1 MPKLIQEPIYDY
13 FIKDINKTS
22 LNLLEVIK
30 QPLLFSKSSKIRLFN
45 PTIDSTRM
53 SSKYLLKVKDIVRET
68 EDAVSVYFHHPSEG
82 KIEYQPGQFFTL
94 IFNINGEEVR
104 RAYSLCTSPF
114 TDEFPAVT
122 VKRVEAGRMSG
133 FINSSLKPGDMV
145 EVLAPK
151 GSFTTTFEPNRKR
164 RVVFFGGGSG
174 ITPLMSLAKSI
185 LHQEPESEVLLVYAN
200 RNEHSII
207 FKAQLEDLENRY
219 KNRFRVIHILEAPR
233 DPWSGLMGLLSAE
246 KVKAILADFSHDAF
260 KNEEYFICG
269 PEAMM
274 DVVISSLKAL
284 DIPADKIRK
293 ESFFN
298 TSAPQASPAEELLR
312 EYEVKVIYDS
322 EEHVF
327 PVKPDETI
335 LDAALDRDIEL
346 PYSCRS
352 GLCTACRGKC
362 LSGKVLLDEKEGL
375 SEREMQEGYVLTC
388 VGHPLTPD
396 VVIEIG

>member
-1 MPKLIQEPIYDY
+1 
-13 FIKDINKTS
+13 
-22 LNLLEVIK
+22 
-30 QPLLFSKSSKIRLFN
+30 
-45 PTIDSTRM
+45 M

-68 EDAVSVYFHHPSEG
+68 EDAVSVYFHHPAEG

-94 IFNINGEEVR
+94 IFQLDGEEVR
-104 RAYSLCTSPF
+104 RAYSLCTSPY

-122 VKRVEAGRMSG
+122 VKRVEAGRMSN
-133 FINSSLKPGDMV
+133 FINSSLKPGDTV
-145 EVLAPK
+145 EVLAPT
-151 GSFTTTFEPNRKR
+151 GSFTTTFEPSRKR
-164 RVVFFGGGSG
+164 RVVLFGGGSG

-185 LHQEPESEVLLVYAN
+185 LYREPESEVLLVYAN
-200 RNEHSII
+200 RNERTII
-207 FKAQLEDLENRY
+207 FKTQLEDLESRY
-219 KNRFRVIHILEAPR
+219 KNRFRVIHILEAPGDAR
-233 DPWSGLMGLLSAE
+233 NGLTGLLSEE
-246 KVKAILADFSHDAF
+246 KIRDILSGYSQDIFRTDA
-260 KNEEYFICG
+260 YFVCG

-274 DVVISSLKAL
+274 NVVISSLKEL
-284 DIPADKIRK
+284 GIPADKIRK

-298 TSAPQASPAEELLR
+298 TSAPQTSPAEELLR
-312 EYEVKVIYDS
+312 EYEVKVIYDGD
-322 EEHVF
+322 EHIF

-375 SEREMQEGYVLTC
+375 SEREMEEGYVLTC